1 MVFKAPTV
9 FAIALGISIPG
20 VYAESLPVPVVDAA
34 SPVSVQSASTRAP
47 QRKPIARAPV
57 NTSSPADLLYQL
69 ELLQQEVQSLR
80 GIVEEQQY
88 QIKQMRDEQKDRYL
102 DLDRR
107 ISALNSNAPNVPS
120 TNGSSIAPIERPSVG
135 QPGRQPLGVN
145 EKSAYQAAFDL
156 IRNKRYDDAIAAFST
171 FVQDY
176 PRGDYTGNAFYWL
189 GEVQLVKANYQEALT
204 AFGSLLDR
212 YPNHRKV
219 PDAKYKLGKVYREL
233 GDKNKA
239 RQILQEVVNQHSGT
253 SAAKLAEADLRNI

>member
-1 MVFKAPTV
+1 MVFKAP
-9 FAIALGISIPG
+9 FFLAIALGVILPG
-20 VYAESLPVPVVDAA
+20 AWAESLPVPVVDAA
-34 SPVSVQSASTRAP
+34 APVSVQSASTRAP
-47 QRKPIARAPV
+47 QRQPITNVRA
-57 NTSSPADLLYQL
+57 NAANPADLLYQL

-80 GIVEEQQY
+80 GIVEEQEY
-88 QIKQMRDEQKDRYL
+88 QIKQMREEQKDRYL

-107 ISALNSNAPNVPS
+107 ISALNAGASHSGAVNGKS
-120 TNGSSIAPIERPSVG
+120 TPGIESPL
-135 QPGRQPLGVN
+135 PAHTRQPSGIG
-145 EKSAYQAAFDL
+145 EKAAYQAAFDL

-189 GEVQLVKANYQEALT
+189 GEVQLVKANYQNALT

-233 GDKNKA
+233 GDKDKA
-239 RQILQEVVNQHSGT
+239 RRILQEVVNQHSGT
-253 SAAKLAEADLRNI
+253 SAAKLAEADLKNI